1 MLLLGLLTVASCSKG
16 TRTNTHYSTPPSLTV
31 EAGAEYEFKTQKVQ
45 VFSIIPKGKP
55 SCEFALKVVQ
65 NGKVDKIQ
73 SYTFEEI
80 SQKGSLAVC
89 TWDKGIDLTFDLKSQ
104 GSESTRR
111 EVVIPDDSRRAGLS
125 TQCELS
131 DASGIED
138 EFWQQAYLI
147 GDAPSSYGM
156 AGGNLEDIIE
166 NSKEYPGLRSY
177 LLTLKL
183 KQKP

>member
-16 TRTNTHYSTPPSLTV
+16 IRTNAHTSTPPSLTI
-31 EAGAEYEFKTQKVQ
+31 EAGPEYKFETQKVQ

-65 NGKVDKIQ
+65 NGKVEQ
-73 SYTFEEI
+73 LHGYTFEEI
-80 SQKGSLAVC
+80 SQKGTLAIC
-89 TWDKGIDLTFDLKSQ
+89 TWDRGIDLTFELESQ

-111 EVVIPDDSRRAGLS
+111 EVVIPHNARWTAG
-125 TQCELS
+125 TQCVS
-131 DASGIED
+131 DDASGMEED
-138 EFWQQAYLI
+138 FWQQAYLI

-156 AGGNLEDIIE
+156 SSRGGLEDIIE

-177 LLTLKL
+177 VLTVKL
-183 KQKP
+183 RPKP